1 MKKKLIP
8 ALLLALALASILCAC
23 GGEAEGK
30 ETVTTPVETL
40 APTLEPTAMPTVE
53 PTPEPIVEPT
63 PEPTVE
69 PAPELPQE
77 STAAS
82 KPASAEVPES
92 KENAEPITSSVDQIK
107 ADEEAAAK
115 AAENKTSPSTQINA
129 GSGGNT
135 VANTSNES
143 AGEKSDR
150 EVYKEEYGSIE
161 KDGVVYYKNRYGE
174 FPWEVSSMN
183 FEMWYNWV
191 NGLPFAGTAHVLNPD
206 YDQERDGGW
215 QHWYRNDHP
224 ERFDANGNI
233 LPEYRS
239 EYEGQGGGQP

>member
-1 MKKKLIP
+1 MKKKLFPVI
-8 ALLLALALASILCAC
+8 LLTLSLASILCAC
-23 GGEAEGK
+23 GGEAASK
-30 ETVTTPVETL
+30 ETATTPVEAL
-40 APTLEPTAMPTVE
+40 APTPELMTTPTPAPTSDPITEPTSEPATEPTA
-53 PTPEPIVEPT
+53 
-63 PEPTVE
+63 EPTVAPK
-69 PAPELPQE
+69 PAP
-77 STAAS
+77 S
-82 KPASAEVPES
+82 EVPES
-92 KENAEPITSSVDQIK
+92 KGNPESTTSSADQIK

-115 AAENKTSPSTQINA
+115 AADNKTSPSTQINA

-174 FPWEVSSMN
+174 FPWEVSSMS

-215 QHWYRNDHP
+215 QRWYRENYP
-224 ERFDANGNI
+224 ENFDENGEI
-233 LPEYRS
+233 LPQYRS